1 MMPRQNWTDERLDHF
16 EKRVDERFDRVDERF
31 DTFEGKVDE
40 RFELVDDRFDRI
52 EADVREMR
60 SDLKQ
65 MQRTMVQGVIAICTT
80 MSAGFVAILCALIG
94 AGAF

>member
-1 MMPRQNWTDERLDHF
+1 MTVMMPRQTWNDERLDHF

-31 DTFEGKVDE
+31 
-40 RFELVDDRFDRI
+40 ELVDERFDRI
-52 EADVREMR
+52 EADIREMR